1 MDLAELKDGRIK
13 HGRYTAAVIGHEGQ
27 DHPIEAAVQQKP
39 KPAVGAGG
47 EGEGEEKG
55 TADEPEPGVEEEL
68 SPRSAALR
76 DAKVRELYVVI
87 KVQSLIKRLLAKTI
101 VKRRRAQQLKE
112 EFIAK
117 AKEDRQF
124 SERSAAELL
133 EKGMQQY
140 ADTHAEKHAAA
151 TAYALGRPQLVVNGT
166 QFKFSR

>member
-39 KPAVGAGG
+39 KPAVGAG
-47 EGEGEEKG
+47 
-55 TADEPEPGVEEEL
+55 EPEPGVEEEL

-166 QFKFSR
+166 QFKYSR